1 MNLTTTS
8 EIVKKRHVAKIHAFE
23 KKKVQNES
31 LNQTQCSF

>member
-8 EIVKKRHVAKIHAFE
+8 EVVKKRHLAKIHAFE
-23 KKKVQNES
+23 KILVQNES